1 MESIIVIF
9 GLSGLIFHLFC
20 RYQIN
25 AIPRLDELVSPPLS
39 TYPKLSIII
48 PACDESDTVE
58 SAMRKLL
65 KLNYPSYEI
74 IAVNDR
80 SRDHTGTILDDLAE
94 EFSQLQVIHIETL
107 PSGWLGKLNAL
118 NIGTQCANGEL
129 LLYADADVHFEP
141 DFMKRVVAHFEN
153 DQLDYLTL
161 FPEITAQSWRWCIS
175 LSNDI

>member
-1 MESIIVIF
+1 MPVQIVHE
-9 GLSGLIFHLFC
+9 GDTV
-20 RYQIN
+20 QIVP
-25 AIPRLDELVSPPLS
+25 APLVSIS
-39 TYPKLSIII
+39 TQ
-48 PACDESDTVE
+48 
-58 SAMRKLL
+58 LL
-65 KLNYPSYEI
+65 KNGAGEAFGVTYSITL
-74 IAVNDR
+74 
-80 SRDHTGTILDDLAE
+80 TGTILDDLAE